1 MDISVKDLGALGDG
15 STYDTAAI
23 QKAIDFC
30 HEKGGGRVVLDGG
43 CEYLSGSIIL
53 KANVDLHIKKG
64 ARLKASPDIN
74 DYIRPNEGRR
84 DEGVDYVGTP
94 VLLKPSYAFIYA
106 YGADNISIS
115 GEGIIDG
122 NCYAFVK
129 RVDPYYVTGD
139 FYPRPTLCYIENS
152 YHITI
157 RDVAMTNSPF
167 WTLHP
172 AGCEDVK
179 IEGIRILNPLDVAN
193 SDGIDPDHSINV
205 RIHGCHIECADD
217 AICLK
222 SSAGNMEYSDTQNII
237 ISDCTLCTTSAAIK
251 VGTEGMGNFKNV
263 LVHDCIISSSN
274 RGISIQIRDSGNA
287 GNIHFKNI
295 LIETRRF
302 SAHYW
307 GCAEPIAITSFNR
320 DENTV
325 SGNITDVS
333 FENINCESEN
343 GILLASDDVNKI
355 KDIEFRNVKVNLVN
369 KTKWE
374 KDRYDLR
381 PGINTGIINE
391 KTKRLFKMNV
401 EDVKIQ
407 DCNF

>member
-1 MDISVKDLGALGDG
+1 MDIFVRNFKAVGDG
-15 STYDTAAI
+15 SNYDTDAI
-23 QKAIDFC
+23 QGAIDFC
-30 HEKGGGRVVLDGG
+30 HMKGGGRVVLEGG
-43 CEYLSGSIIL
+43 HDYLSGSIVL
-53 KANVDLHIKKG
+53 KSNVDLHLEKG
-64 ARLKASPDIN
+64 ARLVASPNIN
-74 DYIRPNEGRR
+74 DYIRPNKGVR
-84 DEGVDYVGTP
+84 DDGVDHVGTP

-106 YGADNISIS
+106 YAANNISIS

-122 NCYAFVK
+122 NCHAFVK
-129 RVDPYYVTGD
+129 RIDKYFVTGD

-152 YHITI
+152 KHITV
-157 RDVAMTNSPF
+157 RDVTMTNSPF

-179 IEGIRILNPLDVAN
+179 IEGIRIINPLDVAN
-193 SDGIDPDHSINV
+193 SDGIDPDHSLNV

-222 SSAGNMEYSDTQNII
+222 ASAGNIEYGDTKNII
-237 ISDCTLCTTSAAIK
+237 ISDCTLCSTSAALK

-263 LVHDCIISSSN
+263 LVHDCIIFSSN

-302 SAHYW
+302 SDHYW

-320 DENTV
+320 DENIT
-325 SGNITDVS
+325 SGNISEIS
-333 FENINCESEN
+333 FENIICESEN
-343 GILLASDDVNKI
+343 GILLASDNVNKI
-355 KDIEFRNVKVNLVN
+355 RDIEFRNVKVNPVN

-391 KTKRLFKMNV
+391 KTKRLFKINV